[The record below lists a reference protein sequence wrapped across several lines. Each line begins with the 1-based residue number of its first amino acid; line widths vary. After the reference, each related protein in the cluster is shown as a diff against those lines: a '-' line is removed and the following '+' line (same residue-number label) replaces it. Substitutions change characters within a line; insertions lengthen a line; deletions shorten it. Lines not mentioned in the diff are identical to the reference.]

1 MSRVYRTP
9 SDVSK
14 KNTHAYLASCTRVE
28 NQIARLAR
36 ARGIALTVEI
46 DPGRASYAAL
56 SGSHQIQLKYAHH
69 QWIVAVDHDT
79 FMDDEFFKTLVLHHL
94 PAAIDNL
101 ASAT

>member
-1 MSRVYRTP
+1 MSRVDPMP
-9 SDVSK
+9 SK
-14 KNTHAYLASCTRVE
+14 APKNNTYAYLASCARVE
-28 NQIARLAR
+28 RQIARLAQ

-56 SGSHQIQLKYAHH
+56 SGSHQIELAYAHRK
-69 QWIVAVDHDT
+69 WIVAVDHDT

-94 PAAIDNL
+94 PAAIHDL